1 MFIRRIRR
9 FVPAL
14 ALAAAVSVA
23 AASVAA
29 QDAGEVEFD
38 MTRWQNWLMGVRIEA
53 AAKGVP
59 QATLNQALNGLQ
71 PIKRVIELDRRQP
84 EFTLTFQEYLDRVVP
99 PSRVERGRER
109 LAENR
114 ALLDQV
120 SAQYQ
125 VPAAAVVALWG
136 IETDFGRTT
145 GSFNVVNALA
155 TLAFDG
161 RRSNYFRT
169 ELMHAL
175 RILGEGHIAPQE
187 MMGSWAGAMGQT
199 QFMPSS
205 FVNFAV
211 DQDKDGRR
219 NIWTDRAD
227 ALASAANY
235 LARSGWKM
243 GEPINEQVYLPAGFD
258 VSLADGK
265 TVKPLAEWRAM
276 GVMRGQGAPLAG
288 PDDRQA
294 MLLLPEGPTGRAYFG
309 YDNHRVILKWN
320 RSTFFALA
328 AGMLA
333 EQIAAG

>member
-1 MFIRRIRR
+1 MSRTIRRL
-9 FVPAL
+9 VPAIIL
-14 ALAAAVSVA
+14 AGTL
-23 AASVAA
+23 SVAA
-29 QDAGEVEFD
+29 QAQTASETEFD

-53 AAKGVP
+53 AEKGVP
-59 QATLNQALNGLQ
+59 QATLNEALRGIQ
-71 PIKRVIELDRRQP
+71 PIARVIELDRRQP

-99 PSRVERGRER
+99 QSRVERGRDR

-114 ALLDQV
+114 AILDQV

-145 GSFNVVNALA
+145 GTFNVVNSLA

-161 RRSNYFRT
+161 RRSTYFRG
-169 ELMHAL
+169 ELMNAL
-175 RILGEGHIAPQE
+175 RILGEGHIAPKD
-187 MMGSWAGAMGQT
+187 MLGSWAGAMGQT

-211 DQDKDGRR
+211 DQDNDGKR

-227 ALASAANY
+227 ALGSAANY
-235 LARSGWKM
+235 LSKSGWKM

-258 VSLADGK
+258 VSLADRK
-265 TVKPLAEWRAM
+265 TIKPLAEWR
-276 GVMRGQGAPLAG
+276 GLGLMRGQGAALTG

-294 MLLLPEGPTGRAYFG
+294 MLLLPEGPTGRAYLA

-333 EQIAAG
+333 EQIGSS

>member
-1 MFIRRIRR
+1 MSPYTIRRL
-9 FVPAL
+9 VPAVVL
-14 ALAAAVSVA
+14 ACAL
-23 AASVAA
+23 SVAA
-29 QDAGEVEFD
+29 QAQTASETEFD

-53 AAKGVP
+53 AEKGVP
-59 QATLNQALNGLQ
+59 QATLNEALRGIT
-71 PIKRVIELDRRQP
+71 PIARVIELDRRQP

-99 PSRVERGRER
+99 QSRVERGRDR

-125 VPAAAVVALWG
+125 VPAAAIVALWG

-145 GSFNVVNALA
+145 GTFNVVNSLA

-161 RRSNYFRT
+161 RRSSYFRG
-169 ELMHAL
+169 ELMNAL
-175 RILGEGHIAPQE
+175 RILGEGHIAPKD

-211 DQDKDGRR
+211 DQDKDGKR

-227 ALASAANY
+227 ALGSAANY
-235 LARSGWKM
+235 LSKSGWKM
-243 GEPINEQVYLPAGFD
+243 GEPVNELVRLPDSLDRA
-258 VSLADGK
+258 LADGK
-265 TVKPLAEWRAM
+265 TIKPLSEWRAL
-276 GVMRGQGAPLAG
+276 GVLKGKGGDLQGPAN
-288 PDDRQA
+288 RQA
-294 MLLLPEGPTGRAYFG
+294 MLLLPEGPNGRAYLG

-333 EQIAAG
+333 EQIAAS

>member
-1 MFIRRIRR
+1 MSRPIRRL
-9 FVPAL
+9 VPAVLL
-14 ALAAAVSVA
+14 ACALGAAAQAQTPAVS
-23 AASVAA
+23 
-29 QDAGEVEFD
+29 ETEFD

-53 AAKGVP
+53 AEKGVP
-59 QATLNQALNGLQ
+59 AATLDEALRGIQ
-71 PIKRVIELDRRQP
+71 PIPRVIELDRRQP

-99 PSRVERGRER
+99 QSRVERGRDR

-114 ALLDQV
+114 AILDEV

-125 VPAAAVVALWG
+125 VPASAIVALWG

-145 GSFNVVNALA
+145 GTFSVVNSLA

-161 RRSNYFRT
+161 RRSTYFRG
-169 ELMHAL
+169 ELMNAL
-175 RILGEGHIAPQE
+175 RILGEGHITPKE
-187 MMGSWAGAMGQT
+187 MLGSWAGAMGQT

-211 DQDKDGRR
+211 DQDKDGKR

-227 ALASAANY
+227 ALGSAANY
-235 LARSGWKM
+235 LSKSGWKM
-243 GEPINEQVYLPAGFD
+243 GEPINEIVRLPDTLDRG
-258 VSLADGK
+258 LADGK
-265 TVKPLAEWRAM
+265 TIKPLSEWRAL
-276 GVMRGQGAPLAG
+276 GVMKGEGSALQG

-294 MLLLPEGPTGRAYFG
+294 MLLLPEGPQGRAYLA

-333 EQIAAG
+333 EQIAGS